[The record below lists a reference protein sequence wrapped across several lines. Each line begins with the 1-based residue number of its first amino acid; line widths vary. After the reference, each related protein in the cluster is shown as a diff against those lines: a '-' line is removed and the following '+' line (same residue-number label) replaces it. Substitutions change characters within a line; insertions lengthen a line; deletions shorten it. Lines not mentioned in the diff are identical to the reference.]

1 MMFRTAIA
9 LLALAAPVFAQHG
22 AHGGSIGSRGAA
34 GHGGFSGSA
43 AGHGGFSGSPG
54 FSRSF
59 ASPAPAFRYG
69 APSARNW
76 ASGSAGF
83 HGAVP
88 RELSKS
94 LTTRASVFP
103 RTEIDSALVALRII
117 RRAPAGLAIG
127 ITTASTGAGGRS
139 TIGIP
144 TTIRRGRDTDTPT
157 SSIPDSTT
165 GATPILAI
173 PAALKTTAPDTPV
186 LETATLDTTPLHTI
200 RAAPLRLIRL
210 PTRTRAFARPISRP
224 RLQRR

>member
-1 MMFRTAIA
+1 M
-9 LLALAAPVFAQHG
+9 AAFLDLQQG
-22 AHGGSIGSRGAA
+22 MAA
-34 GHGGFSGSA
+34 F
-43 AGHGGFSGSPG
+43 PD
-54 FSRSF
+54 
-59 ASPAPAFRYG
+59 PPAFHEVLCRLRRRFVTG
-69 APSARNW
+69 PRPLATGLRAVRVFTGQCHRIIEVPS
-76 ASGSAGF
+76 
-83 HGAVP
+83 
-88 RELSKS
+88 
-94 LTTRASVFP
+94 TRASVFP